1 VNEGMHFRMFQMMS
15 VKKIYLKN
23 RLNHV

>member
-1 VNEGMHFRMFQMMS
+1 MFQMMS
-15 VKKIYLKN
+15 FKKIYLKN